1 MAERG
6 ETECESKPVPPL
18 HYCKQEQKLCARVL
32 LGNQLWLAFAAGI
45 SLTLGFSQRFPPLNR
60 KRIEMSLIVPLR
72 GNAGVLWV
80 NAVPRVLKLCGSA
93 GGDGLQHQINDE

>member
-1 MAERG
+1 M
-6 ETECESKPVPPL
+6 
-18 HYCKQEQKLCARVL
+18 Q
-32 LGNQLWLAFAAGI
+32 LAFAAGI
-45 SLTLGFSQRFPPLNR
+45 SLTLGFSQRFPPWNR

-80 NAVPRVLKLCGSA
+80 NAVQCVLKLCGCGSA